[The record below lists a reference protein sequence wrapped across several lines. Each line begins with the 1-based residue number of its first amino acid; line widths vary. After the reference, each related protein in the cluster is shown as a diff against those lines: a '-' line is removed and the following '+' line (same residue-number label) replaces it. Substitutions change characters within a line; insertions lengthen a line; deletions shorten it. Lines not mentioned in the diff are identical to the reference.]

1 MKINPAELKKVYDK
15 FKAVGG
21 AQEEFHK
28 ELKKA
33 AQNTRDK
40 ARNDFKPRS
49 KDKKGLKSNIRYR
62 TIKRKKAGSAYE
74 VTIGSDPVMAYIEFG
89 TRTETIDTSGIE
101 KLFGSLGRRFALQF
115 RKSNAKKFTNRKAKP
130 YFYMNAYNELEKF
143 KKRMQQKIAQAVRK

>member
-28 ELKKA
+28 ELK
-33 AQNTRDK
+33 
-40 ARNDFKPRS
+40 PRS
-49 KDKKGLKSNIRYR
+49 KDKKGLKSNIMYR
-62 TIKRKKAGSAYE
+62 TIKRKKAGSAYV